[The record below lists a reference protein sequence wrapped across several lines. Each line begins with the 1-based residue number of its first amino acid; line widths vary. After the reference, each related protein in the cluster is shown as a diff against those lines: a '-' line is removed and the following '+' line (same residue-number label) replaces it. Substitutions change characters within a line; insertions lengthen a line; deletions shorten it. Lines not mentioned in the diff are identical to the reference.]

1 MSGFYDILI
10 CSWLK
15 LFEGPQVVPSLP
27 APRFES
33 CMLYIF
39 ILKTVKI
46 LHKGQLIDSYIL
58 NGISYYDALIQ
69 WLSRIPSPK
78 TIWKYGGE
86 FSIVTMFRGY
96 NGHSGDKCQGLCILC
111 NIQDSLA

>member
-1 MSGFYDILI
+1 MTS
-10 CSWLK
+10 
-15 LFEGPQVVPSLP
+15 LFVLGLNYLRDPQVVPSLP